1 MTTIGVLGAS
11 GTVGRVAVD
20 RLASWDLGD
29 LRLGG
34 RDLDRAA
41 EVGAQ
46 VPAARTEPVRVDLND
61 ADALRAFCA
70 RLRRG
75 GQLRGPVV
83 PGARHGGPAAL
94 AGGAHYVDA
103 AGDAAAAD
111 ALGQGPARRKAAV
124 FSAGLMPG
132 LSGLL
137 PGCWRRTARRPG
149 WTSTSAARPRSARC
163 RRWTRS

>member
-70 RLRRG
+70 G
-75 GQLRGPVV
+75 CDVVVNCAGPSYLVLDTV
-83 PGARHGGPAAL
+83 
-94 AGGAHYVDA
+94 
-103 AGDAAAAD
+103 
-111 ALGQGPARRKAAV
+111 ARRRWR
-124 FSAGLMPG
+124 AGLTM
-132 LSGLL
+132 ST
-137 PGCWRRTARRPG
+137 RRVTRPPP
-149 WTSTSAARPRSARC
+149 TRSAKAPPAGRPRSS
-163 RRWTRS
+163 RRA